1 MTVLTDYQI
10 FEAGIISP
18 YVAKS
23 HAFGMSYGA
32 SSFGYDLRMDKIVK
46 VMSQKNKKTVP
57 TINTTMEDLGT
68 LYSTFT
74 IPDDGVF
81 LLKPLSRCLV
91 STLELIKMPTDV
103 VGITKPKSTL
113 SRLGLEVA
121 SVVIE
126 PNWTGN
132 ITLEL
137 FNKTDRNI
145 SLYPGMPICQLM
157 FWRGEEPSVIYDGKY
172 QGDKGISVSKV
183 GYDPLY

>member
-1 MTVLTDYQI
+1 MTVLADYQI
-10 FEAGIISP
+10 FEAGIITPHVS
-18 YVAKS
+18 KS
-23 HAFGMSYGA
+23 HAFGMSYGE
-32 SSFGYDLRMDKIVK
+32 SSFGYDLRMDKTVK
-46 VMSQKNKKTVP
+46 VMSQKNKKDVP
-57 TINTTMEDLGT
+57 TINTTMEDIGT
-68 LYSTFT
+68 LYATYT
-74 IPDDGVF
+74 IPDDGAF

-145 SLYPGMPICQLM
+145 ALYPGMPICQIL
-157 FWRGEEPSVIYDGKY
+157 FWLGEEPSAVYNGKY
-172 QGDKGISVSKV
+172 QGDKGIVVGKV
-183 GYDPLY
+183 EH

>member
-10 FEAGIISP
+10 FEAGIITP
-18 YVAKS
+18 CVQKS

-32 SSFGYDLRMDKIVK
+32 SSFGYDLRMDKTVK
-46 VMSQKNKKTVP
+46 VMSQKNKKLVS
-57 TINTTMEDLGT
+57 TINTTMEDLGS
-68 LYSTFT
+68 LYSTFV
-74 IPDDGVF
+74 IPDDGCF

-132 ITLEL
+132 ITLEV

-145 SLYPGMPICQLM
+145 ALYPGMPICQLM
-157 FWRGEEPSVIYDGKY
+157 FWLGEEPEAVYNGKY
-172 QGDKGISVSKV
+172 QGDKGIAVGKV
-183 GYDPLY
+183 EC

>member
-10 FEAGIISP
+10 FEAGIINP
-18 YVAKS
+18 CVQKS

-68 LYSTFT
+68 LYSTYT
-74 IPDDGVF
+74 IPEDGVF

-91 STLELIKMPTDV
+91 STLELITMPTDV

-145 SLYPGMPICQLM
+145 ALYPGMPICQLM
-157 FWRGEEPSVIYDGKY
+157 FWRGEEPEAIYNGKY
-172 QGDKGISVSKV
+172 QGDKGIAVGKV
-183 GYDPLY
+183 EH

>member
-1 MTVLTDYQI
+1 MPVLADYQI
-10 FEAGIISP
+10 YEADIVSP
-18 YVAKS
+18 HVPKS
-23 HAFGMSYGA
+23 HAFGMSYGE
-32 SSFGYDLRMDKIVK
+32 SSFGYDLRMDNVVR

-57 TINTTMEDLGT
+57 TINTMMEDLGS
-68 LYSTFT
+68 LFSTFV

-91 STLELIKMPTDV
+91 STLELITMPTDV

-113 SRLGLEVA
+113 SRLGLDVA

-145 SLYPGMPICQLM
+145 ALYPGMPICQLM
-157 FWRGEEPSVIYDGKY
+157 FWRGEEPMSVYNGKY
-172 QGDKGISVSKV
+172 QGDKGVAVSKV
-183 GYDPLY
+183 EHDK

>member
-1 MTVLTDYQI
+1 MTVLADFQI
-10 FEAGIISP
+10 YEEGIIKP
-18 YVAKS
+18 HVLKS
-23 HAFGMSYGA
+23 HAFGMSYGE
-32 SSFGYDLRMDKIVK
+32 SSFGYDLRMDNTVK

-57 TINTTMEDLGT
+57 TINTMMEDLDT
-68 LYSTFT
+68 LYSTYT
-74 IPDDGVF
+74 IPEDGVF

-91 STLELIKMPTDV
+91 STLELITMPANV

-126 PNWTGN
+126 PSWTGN

-145 SLYPGMPICQLM
+145 ALYPGMPICQLM
-157 FWRGEEPSVIYDGKY
+157 FWKGEYPCNAYDGKY
-172 QGDKGISVSKV
+172 QGDRGVSVGKV
-183 GYDPLY
+183 DHDPLY